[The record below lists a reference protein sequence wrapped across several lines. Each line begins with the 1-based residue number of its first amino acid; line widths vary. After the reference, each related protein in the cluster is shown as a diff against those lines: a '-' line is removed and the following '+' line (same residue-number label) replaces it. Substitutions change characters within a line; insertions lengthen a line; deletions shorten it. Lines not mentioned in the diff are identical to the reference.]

1 MTADLGKA
9 RIDYDSFLDRLY
21 ASHPELKVARAQVL
35 PFSIQG
41 AKVVLVSE
49 DAVALEFQVLED
61 KVQVFTI
68 ELVGAT
74 PRITTYP
81 IVISRKTLSE
91 KVDQFRARIANN
103 SLGVD
108 KPARELFRLL
118 LGPAARILDGK
129 NTVVVI
135 PDDVL
140 WELPFQVLKDSS
152 GHFLVETHSLFYA
165 PSLTALREMM
175 KRESGAPVSDE
186 PKPAVTRNESPG
198 PSLLA
203 FGDPK
208 LSVGTISRVKTVRRD
223 AKLGPIPQTKEEVA
237 TLGSLYGASRSELFV
252 GDGATEE
259 RAKAEMSRFKVLHF
273 ATHGILDGKD
283 PLYSY
288 ILLSRSG
295 STEDGLLEARE
306 IMTLNL
312 TADIAILSLA
322 ILRGVGSAAAKVLW
336 E

>member
-1 MTADLGKA
+1 M
-9 RIDYDSFLDRLY
+9 
-21 ASHPELKVARAQVL
+21 
-35 PFSIQG
+35 
-41 AKVVLVSE
+41 
-49 DAVALEFQVLED
+49 
-61 KVQVFTI
+61 
-68 ELVGAT
+68 
-74 PRITTYP
+74 
-81 IVISRKTLSE
+81 
-91 KVDQFRARIANN
+91 
-103 SLGVD
+103 
-108 KPARELFRLL
+108 

-140 WELPFQVLKDSS
+140 WELPFQALKDSS
-152 GHFLVETHSLFYA
+152 GHFLVETHPLFYA

-186 PKPAVTRNESPG
+186 PKPAVTRNDSPG

-223 AKLGPIPQTKEEVA
+223 AKLGPIPQTREEVA

-312 TADIAILSLA
+312 TADIAILSACDTARGRISGGEGVMGMTWALFVA
-322 ILRGVGSAAAKVLW
+322 GCPRTVVSQWSVESQSTTKLMIEFHRALLGRNKQSERMRMAADALRDAQLKMLRTESYRHPFYWAGFVVVGNGW
-336 E
+336 